1 MHIPV
6 NPLQAPVLAAV
17 LAATV
22 ILFVVMLSL
31 SLRKKAWRKFT
42 APIAVLAVVAAV
54 IVLGHGIIERNEWRR
69 DTSASLEKLYGVKI
83 EPKATSDV
91 LVRHQTVDATGADGT
106 KLRVKLIGDYQD
118 GGQLQSN
125 GRPLP
130 ELK

>member
-31 SLRKKAWRKFT
+31 SLRKKSWRRFT
-42 APIAVLAVVAAV
+42 APIAVLAVVAAA
-54 IVLGHGIIERNEWRR
+54 IVLGHGIVERNEWRR
-69 DTSASLEKLYGVKI
+69 DTAASLEKLYGVKL

-91 LVRHQTVDATGADGT
+91 LIRHQTVDATAADGT
-106 KLRVKLIGDYQD
+106 KLRVKLVGDYQD
-118 GGQLQSN
+118 GGRLESN
-125 GRPLP
+125 RRPLP